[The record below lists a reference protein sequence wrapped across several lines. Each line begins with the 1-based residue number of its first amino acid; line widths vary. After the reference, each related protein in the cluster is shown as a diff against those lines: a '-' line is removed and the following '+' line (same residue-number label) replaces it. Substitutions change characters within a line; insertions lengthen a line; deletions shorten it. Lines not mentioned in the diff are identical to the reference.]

1 MQKPPRGVGKKQ
13 FSGGFLA
20 APAAVVK
27 KPAVLK
33 TRPAWKQLDR
43 LGWWWLVWPSHLGLV
58 VCRRVGAVEV
68 ACLLTQIKGLDQRI
82 NNLGIK
88 RDRQTV
94 PGHNVKIHYALR
106 PNILFNCITNI
117 VCIHCIMYNCIYILI
132 YPRSCMSNTGS
143 TLCGNEFTPGTK
155 RRLTHLELH
164 LTHTL

>member
-1 MQKPPRGVGKKQ
+1 MEAAKELPAQGVQKPPRGVGKKQ

-27 KPAVLK
+27 KPVGLK

-88 RDRQTV
+88 RDRANRTWTQCK
-94 PGHNVKIHYALR
+94 N
-106 PNILFNCITNI
+106 
-117 VCIHCIMYNCIYILI
+117 
-132 YPRSCMSNTGS
+132 
-143 TLCGNEFTPGTK
+143 TLCFETEYTLQLYHQY
-155 RRLTHLELH
+155 RLYPLYYVYLYLHTHIP
-164 LTHTL
+164 TLMYE